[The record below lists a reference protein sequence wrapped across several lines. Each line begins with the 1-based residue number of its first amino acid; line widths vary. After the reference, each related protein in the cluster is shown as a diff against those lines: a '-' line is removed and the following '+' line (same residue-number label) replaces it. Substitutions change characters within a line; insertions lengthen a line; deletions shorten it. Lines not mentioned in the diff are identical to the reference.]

1 MERSMKVEENFL
13 EKLQDMWGTISSA
26 LIALLRLCFLTVT
39 FFISGV
45 SLILFTRTEICN
57 IEIRGNA
64 FRCDREKDLAKLAFV
79 DKLLVENP
87 DLLAM
92 TDENAGPNCFSDDDI
107 DEDDGGGDIT

>member
-1 MERSMKVEENFL
+1 MKVEENFL
-13 EKLQDMWGTISSA
+13 EKLQDAWGTISSA

-87 DLLAM
+87 DLLAIS
-92 TDENAGPNCFSDDDI
+92 DGEAPNSFPEDDMDDD
-107 DEDDGGGDIT
+107 EGDIT

>member
-1 MERSMKVEENFL
+1 MKVDENFS
-13 EKLQDMWGTISSA
+13 EKLGEIWGTISSA

-87 DLLAM
+87 DLFAM
-92 TDENAGPNCFSDDDI
+92 SDGGNSPTAFSDGEDLDGDD
-107 DEDDGGGDIT
+107 DEGDIT

>member
-1 MERSMKVEENFL
+1 MKVEENFL

-39 FFISGV
+39 FFISGI

-92 TDENAGPNCFSDDDI
+92 TDEGAGFPDDGI
-107 DEDDGGGDIT
+107 DEDENDGGGDIT

>member
-1 MERSMKVEENFL
+1 MKVEENFL

-64 FRCDREKDLAKLAFV
+64 FRCDREKDWAKLAFV
-79 DKLLVENP
+79 DKLSLENP

-92 TDENAGPNCFSDDDI
+92 TDEGTGPECFPDDGM
-107 DEDDGGGDIT
+107 DEDGGGDIT